1 MTTLYPD
8 KTHLGGTDDEA
19 RAGLVECL
27 PPNLQVKLGFISMGF
42 PFSHMLPTRDRVG
55 PLLKE
60 AGRTEALEWLFRET
74 QPMG

>member
-1 MTTLYPD
+1 MYPD
-8 KTHLGGTDDEA
+8 KTYLGGTDDQA
-19 RAGLVECL
+19 RGGMVECL
-27 PPNLQVKLGFISMGF
+27 PPNLQGELGVFI
-42 PFSHMLPTRDRVG
+42 PFSHTRSTRDRVG